1 MPLTNAEK
9 QKRWREKQKKINA
22 EEYRRK
28 HRKEQQFSRLKK
40 KLLENK
46 LPHSLIKQREAQ
58 LKIEIRKRVRKW
70 RKKKLSEMAV
80 DDNEVNAY
88 IYQKWLD
95 LNADVETNIKEK
107 WWNTVKSYYAS
118 ENRKYHTFVH
128 LKRMFNHLDSLI
140 NEIENKNAIS
150 YAIFFHDVIYDAR
163 SQDNEEESVKLFNK
177 FCTESG
183 ILKNEELVSKVEELI
198 MALKAHCT
206 EEHKTE
212 GLFGKDDVHYF
223 LDFDISIL
231 GSDVSEY
238 KKYTQQIREEYSFLP
253 KSKYNILRSKVLQLF
268 LQIPTIYATQ
278 AFREKYEKQAR
289 SNIQTEIEWLKIE
302 D

>member
-1 MPLTNAEK
+1 MHE
-9 QKRWREKQKKINA
+9 QK
-22 EEYRRK
+22 
-28 HRKEQQFSRLKK
+28 
-40 KLLENK
+40 
-46 LPHSLIKQREAQ
+46 
-58 LKIEIRKRVRKW
+58 
-70 RKKKLSEMAV
+70 MAV

-107 WWNTVKSYYAS
+107 WWNTVKSHYSS

-140 NEIENKNAIS
+140 NEIENKDAIS
-150 YAIFFHDVIYDAR
+150 YAIFFHDVVYDAR

-206 EEHKTE
+206 EKTQNRR
-212 GLFGKDDVHYF
+212 F
-223 LDFDISIL
+223 IW
-231 GSDVSEY
+231 
-238 KKYTQQIREEYSFLP
+238 QR
-253 KSKYNILRSKVLQLF
+253 
-268 LQIPTIYATQ
+268 
-278 AFREKYEKQAR
+278 
-289 SNIQTEIEWLKIE
+289 
-302 D
+302 